1 MPTVPIIHFRD
12 ASPPFLICVKIVSS
26 FCYIFI
32 NKNATLEPQIVSD
45 YHRSMFR
52 LFRII
57 MESILLRFA
66 KMEVRTSIHASDFVR
81 ASMKNSIVN
90 KICLID

>member
-32 NKNATLEPQIVSD
+32 NISATLGPQIVSD
-45 YHRSMFR
+45 YHRTIFR
-52 LFRII
+52 FFRII
-57 MESILLRFA
+57 MESILLRFT
-66 KMEVRTSIHASDFVR
+66 KVEVRSSILASDFV
-81 ASMKNSIVN
+81 IEPQ
-90 KICLID
+90 